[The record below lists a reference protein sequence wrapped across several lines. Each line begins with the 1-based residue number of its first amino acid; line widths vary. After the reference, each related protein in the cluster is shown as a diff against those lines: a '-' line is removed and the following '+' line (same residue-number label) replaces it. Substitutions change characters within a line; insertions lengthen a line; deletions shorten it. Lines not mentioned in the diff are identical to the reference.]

1 MNEKQTSD
9 SSKPSCNCCCK
20 MKLIFMS
27 VVALSLSLLALCALV
42 KTFGHCERGGHRG
55 KWKQECGDW
64 GRGERMGGCGM
75 RRMGMGMQN
84 CPMTKEMEDDMDE
97 DDMPA
102 RRGPENRPDKK

>member
-1 MNEKQTSD
+1 MNEKQSSD
-9 SSKPSCNCCCK
+9 ATKPSCSCCCK
-20 MKLIFMS
+20 LKLIFMS
-27 VVALSLSLLALCALV
+27 VVALSLSLIALCALT
-42 KTFGHCERGGHRG
+42 KTFGRCERGGHHG

-75 RRMGMGMQN
+75 KRMGMGN
-84 CPMTKEMEDDMDE
+84 CATSKDMDDDMHE